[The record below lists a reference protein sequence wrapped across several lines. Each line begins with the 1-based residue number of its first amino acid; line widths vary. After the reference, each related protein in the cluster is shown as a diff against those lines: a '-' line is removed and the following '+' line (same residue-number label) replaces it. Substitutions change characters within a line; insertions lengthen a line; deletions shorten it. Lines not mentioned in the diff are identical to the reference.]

1 MKSRTKDPR
10 SSGTVAAPELM
21 AGVRRGR
28 IVALDESGQVFIGV
42 EGAGKAAPAV
52 LAVAIDRA
60 ALRAAMD
67 TRQEVFVLFE
77 NGDLAKPVIVG
88 LVPSG
93 LVPSPRAPDR
103 ASVTATGNKAMPLT
117 VEADVDGRR
126 VKLIARDELVLECG
140 KASITLRRNG
150 RVVVRGT
157 DVETR
162 AEGAN
167 RIKGGQVRIN

>member
-1 MKSRTKDPR
+1 
-10 SSGTVAAPELM
+10 M

-77 NGDLAKPVIVG
+77 NGDLAKPVIVGLVPSG

>member
-10 SSGTVAAPELM
+10 SSGTVAAPEGI

-28 IVALDESGQVFIGV
+28 IVALDEGGQVFIGV

-67 TRQEVFVLFE
+67 TRQDVFVLFE
-77 NGDLAKPVIVG
+77 NGDVAKPVIVG
-88 LVPSG
+88 LVPS
-93 LVPSPRAPDR
+93 PRAPDQ
-103 ASVTATGNKAMPLT
+103 ASGIATRNKVLPLT

-126 VKLIARDELVLECG
+126 VKLIAKDELVLECG

>member
-1 MKSRTKDPR
+1 MKSRTKDSR
-10 SSGTVAAPELM
+10 SATVAVSDAM

-28 IVALDESGQVFIGV
+28 IVALDENGQVFVGV

-60 ALRAAMD
+60 ALRAALN
-67 TRQEVFVLFE
+67 TRQDVFVLFE
-77 NGDLAKPVIVG
+77 NGDFAKPVIVG
-88 LVPSG
+88 LVPS
-93 LVPSPRAPDR
+93 PQAPDQPSVA
-103 ASVTATGNKAMPLT
+103 ASGSKALPLT

-126 VKLIARDELVLECG
+126 VKLIAKDELVLECG
-140 KASITLRRNG
+140 KASITMRRNG

-157 DVETR
+157 EVETR

-167 RIKGGQVRIN
+167 RVRGGQVRIN